1 MDTTAN
7 IITTMGIIANEV
19 FLVPNVH
26 VGILIK
32 IDELA
37 LFILD

>member
-19 FLVPNVH
+19 YNTTPGKIKGDRHLFL
-26 VGILIK
+26 
-32 IDELA
+32 
-37 LFILD
+37 